1 MISIYEL
8 TLLYKDC
15 FSNYLYCHWHC
26 MQDRDWTEYWRL
38 LFKKVTVDDIKSF
51 EESYK
56 GSEEEKDTLKS
67 AYVDS
72 EGNMDAILEE
82 VYVSIYM

>member
-1 MISIYEL
+1 MLRDVYVYIYIY
-8 TLLYKDC
+8 T
-15 FSNYLYCHWHC
+15 
-26 MQDRDWTEYWRL
+26 QDRDWTEYWRL

-56 GSEEEKDTLKS
+56 GSEEERETLKS

-72 EGNMDAILEE
+72 EGNMDVILEE
-82 VYVSIYM
+82 VHVSVLIETDT